1 MPKRKKTEKAGF
13 IDSARVYLKAGK
25 GGDGSA
31 SFRREKFV
39 PYGGPDGGH
48 GGKGGSIC
56 FEAASGLNTL
66 AELAAHPHITAG
78 DGGPGKGKRMSGRGA
93 EDIRALVPCGTLIK
107 INGRLAADLKKT
119 GDRFLAAK
127 GGRGGR
133 GNTAFKTKFN
143 TAPKISEKGE
153 PGDELCADLELSVL
167 ADVGLVG
174 FPNAGKSTLLA
185 RISAARPKIAAYP
198 FTTLNPNLG
207 ITCHKGESFAVA
219 DIPGLI
225 EGAHKGKGLG
235 VTFLKHILRTKLIL
249 HLVDPMGFGR
259 SGPVDSV
266 RVIRGELKNFH
277 PEMAKKRRII
287 IVTKADLPPAKE
299 VYGQLKKK
307 YKKDVIFLI
316 SAVTGVGITP
326 LLDKIIALLPGLKEP
341 EIYKTDDGA
350 GPKALHK
357 PARRGFNITKLDDSN
372 YRVAGVALDKI
383 LAMTNLSQPDSLHRL
398 KRIFQ
403 LIGLDK
409 ALKKTGVTAG
419 DTVTVSG
426 KVFEWSDEDSRQP
439 HKKSKF
445 AYKYKAV
452 QTARRRR

>member
-1 MPKRKKTEKAGF
+1 MPEHNREKAVF
-13 IDSARVYLKAGK
+13 TDSVRVFLKAGR

-39 PYGGPDGGH
+39 PYGGPDGGY
-48 GGKGGSIC
+48 GGRGGSIW
-56 FEAASGLNTL
+56 FEATPNINTL
-66 AELAAHPHITAG
+66 TEIAAHPHITAKEG
-78 DGGPGKGKRMSGRGA
+78 AGGGGKRMSGRGA
-93 EDIRALVPCGTLIK
+93 EDIRLYVPCGTLVK
-107 INGRLAADLKKT
+107 IHGRLVADLKKP
-119 GDRFLAAK
+119 GDSFCAAK

-133 GNTAFKTKFN
+133 GNIAFKTKFN

-153 PGDELCADLELSVL
+153 PGEVHTADLELSVL

-185 RISAARPKIAAYP
+185 RVSAARPKIAPYP

-207 ITCHKGESFAVA
+207 IARHKGKSCVVA

-249 HLVDPMGFGR
+249 HLVDPLGFGKAK
-259 SGPVDSV
+259 PVESV
-266 RVIRGELKNFH
+266 RVIRAELKKFH
-277 PEMAKKRRII
+277 PEMSKKHRLIA
-287 IVTKADLPPAKE
+287 VTKADLPEAQG
-299 VYGQLKKK
+299 VYRQLKKTFGENE
-307 YKKDVIFLI
+307 IFLI
-316 SAVTGVGITP
+316 SAVTGAGVTH
-326 LLDKIIALLPGLKEP
+326 LLDRIIALLPGLKEP
-341 EIYKTDDGA
+341 EIYKPDDGTDA
-350 GPKALHK
+350 TALHK
-357 PARRGFNITKLDDSN
+357 PVRRGFTVMKMDDGS
-372 YRVAGVALDKI
+372 YDVVGEALDKI
-383 LAMTNLSQPDSLHRL
+383 VAMTNLAQLDSLHRL

-409 ALKKTGVTAG
+409 ALKKAGVVAG

-426 KVFEWSDEDSRQP
+426 KVFEWSDEESKQP